1 VLFFLRFEVHQPEG
15 MPLKQFY
22 EIWSREAEAALAGL
36 NAGKVKALYKV
47 SGRRTVLAILDAAD
61 HDELDRLLAGS
72 PIMRELG
79 GSVAVEILAIR
90 PYENFAE
97 DMKRALAKM

>member
-1 VLFFLRFEVHQPEG
+1 VLFFLRLDVHQPEG

-36 NAGKVKALYKV
+36 KAGKVKALYKV

-61 HDELDRLLAGS
+61 HDELDRLLAGL

-79 GSVAVEILAIR
+79 ARWQWRSWPSAHTKTLR
-90 PYENFAE
+90 
-97 DMKRALAKM
+97 RT

>member
-1 VLFFLRFEVHQPEG
+1 
-15 MPLKQFY
+15 
-22 EIWSREAEAALAGL
+22 
-36 NAGKVKALYKV
+36 
-47 SGRRTVLAILDAAD
+47 
-61 HDELDRLLAGS
+61 
-72 PIMRELG
+72 MRELG